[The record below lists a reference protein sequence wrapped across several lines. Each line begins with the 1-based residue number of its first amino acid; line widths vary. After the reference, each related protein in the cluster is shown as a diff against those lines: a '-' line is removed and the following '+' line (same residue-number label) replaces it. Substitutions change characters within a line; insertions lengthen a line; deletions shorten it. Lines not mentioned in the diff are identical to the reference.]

1 MSVGSIG
8 RVTQLLAVVLLVC
21 VPSLASGA
29 PLRLG
34 EVLDA
39 LGQTHPELEAA
50 DRKIDEAA
58 GKEMAAKGGF
68 DPKLAIRSK
77 WTPVGYYNNGQ
88 VDTLVRQATPAWG
101 IGAYA
106 GYRVGFGSY
115 PIYKGELQ
123 TLSGGEVRAGIDVPV
138 WRDGPID
145 ARRAKIKQAKIR
157 RRGAGQ
163 KRSAAQLKL
172 EQAAAKAYW
181 NWVAAGLRLKVA
193 RDLLGI
199 AQRREGGLQRQA
211 DAGAIERIKLVD
223 NRRLVLD
230 RKAKVV
236 AADQKFKAAALKLSL
251 FLRDEDLNPIR
262 AEEERVPPGI
272 RVPRRIDVASPE
284 REVTEALRRRPDVAA
299 LDAER
304 EASKVDVRLARNQR
318 APAVNLQTFIA
329 KDFGA
334 GPVELGPT
342 EWGAGVVVELP
353 IPMRKARGDYRA
365 AKASLAGV
373 DAQRR
378 GLRDKVGM
386 EIRDALVA
394 LRAAEQSAELAS
406 QQVLAADELANA
418 ERTKFTEGASDLVIV
433 NIRELAAADAAT
445 QKIDVL
451 AEYQRA
457 HAQFMTATGRSPTR

>member
-1 MSVGSIG
+1 MRLIG
-8 RVTQLLAVVLLVC
+8 RVLPLFGAALFACLPALAR
-21 VPSLASGA
+21 GA
-29 PLRLG
+29 PLQLG

-39 LGQTHPELEAA
+39 VEQTHPDLEVA
-50 DRKIDEAA
+50 DRKVQEAE
-58 GKEMAAKGGF
+58 GKELAAKGGF

-88 VDTLVRQATPAWG
+88 VDTLVKQATPAWG

-115 PIYKGELQ
+115 PIYKGDLQ
-123 TLSGGEVRAGIDVPV
+123 TLSGGEMRAGIDVPV

-157 RRGAGQ
+157 RRGARQ
-163 KRSAAQLKL
+163 QRSAAQLQI
-172 EQAAAKAYW
+172 ERDAATAYW
-181 NWVAAGLRLKVA
+181 TWVAAGLRLRVA

-199 AQRREGGLQRQA
+199 AEKRNAGLVELA

-230 RKAKVV
+230 RRAKVV
-236 AADQKFKAAALKLSL
+236 AAQQKFNAASLKLSL
-251 FLRDEDLNPIR
+251 FLRDADRNPVR
-262 AEEERVPPGI
+262 VEEGRVPTRIGRPA
-272 RVPRRIDVASPE
+272 RIDVSSPE
-284 REVTEALRRRPDVAA
+284 NEVTEALRRRPDVAA
-299 LDAER
+299 LETER
-304 EASKVDVRLARNQR
+304 EASRVEVRLAKNQR
-318 APAVNLQTFIA
+318 APAVNLQTFVA
-329 KDFGA
+329 KDLGS
-334 GPVELGPT
+334 GPVELGPL

-353 IPMRKARGDYRA
+353 IPMRKARGEYRA

-373 DAQRR
+373 DAKRR
-378 GLRDKVGM
+378 GLRDKVGV

-394 LRAAEQSAELAS
+394 LRAAEQSAELAAE
-406 QQVLAADELANA
+406 QVIAANELADA

-433 NIRELAAADAAT
+433 NLRELAAADAAT
-445 QKIDVL
+445 QQIDVL
-451 AEYQRA
+451 AGYQRA